1 MSFLELKN
9 IKLFQMENILAKC
22 LGIIMKRDSIFYKL
36 FKQNPALLFE
46 LVGENPQE
54 ANNYRFYSSNVKETE
69 FRIDGVFLPPDHAT
83 TKVAFFAEFQFQK
96 DEELYHRF
104 YTELFMFLRRSDV
117 RYDNWGGVLVYGSRS
132 LEPSHSLIH
141 QALLESPQTHRIYLD
156 ELGDLNEQPLG
167 LALMLLT
174 IVPEKDSI
182 EPAKSLLERAKIEYT
197 ERLSEKAVVD
207 LVSTIISYK
216 FSTLT
221 REEIEAMLEISLEES
236 RVYRDAKM
244 EGREEGREEGL
255 IEGRTEEGRSLITRQ
270 LNRKV
275 GKLPQAVLTKIA
287 ALSLEQL
294 EELSEAL
301 LDFSTVA
308 NLEQWLKNRPKSV
321 D

>member
-1 MSFLELKN
+1 
-9 IKLFQMENILAKC
+9 
-22 LGIIMKRDSIFYKL
+22 
-36 FKQNPALLFE
+36 
-46 LVGENPQE
+46 
-54 ANNYRFYSSNVKETE
+54 
-69 FRIDGVFLPPDHAT
+69 
-83 TKVAFFAEFQFQK
+83 
-96 DEELYHRF
+96 
-104 YTELFMFLRRSDV
+104 MFLRRSDV
-117 RYDNWGGVLVYGSRS
+117 HYHNWGGVLVYGSRS
-132 LEPSHSLIH
+132 LEPSHCLIH

-174 IVPEKDSI
+174 IVPEQDSI

-236 RVYRDAKM
+236 RVYRDAKI
-244 EGREEGREEGL
+244 EGREEGL
-255 IEGRTEEGRSLITRQ
+255 VQGRTEEGRSLVTRQ

-275 GKLPQAVLTKIA
+275 GKLPQTVLTKIET
-287 ALSLEQL
+287 LSLEQL
-294 EELSEAL
+294 EDLSEAL

-308 NLEQWLKNRPKSV
+308 NLQQWLKNRQKSV
-321 D
+321 DL

>member
-1 MSFLELKN
+1 
-9 IKLFQMENILAKC
+9 
-22 LGIIMKRDSIFYKL
+22 MKRDSIFYKI

-46 LVGENPQE
+46 LVGENLTE

-69 FRIDGVFLPPDHAT
+69 FRIDGVFLPPDNAT
-83 TKVAFFAEFQFQK
+83 NKVAFFAEFQFQK

-104 YTELFMFLRRSDV
+104 FTELFMFLRRSDV
-117 RYDNWGGVLVYGSRS
+117 RYHNWGGVLVYGSRS
-132 LEPSHSLIH
+132 LEPSHCLIH

-174 IVPEKDSI
+174 IVPEQDSI

-236 RVYRDAKM
+236 RVYRDAKT
-244 EGREEGREEGL
+244 EGL
-255 IEGRTEEGRSLITRQ
+255 IQGRTEEGRSLVTRQ
-270 LNRKV
+270 LNRKI
-275 GKLPQAVLTKIA
+275 GKLPQAVLTKIE

-308 NLEQWLKNRPKSV
+308 NLQQWLKNRQKSV